1 MFSIHLPS
9 LLPVPVSVSVL
20 MCQRRTVI
28 FRQLPVACLR
38 GHQ

>member
-9 LLPVPVSVSVL
+9 LLPVPVSLSVL
-20 MCQRRTVI
+20 MGQRRTVI
-28 FRQLPVACLR
+28 FRQTHIACFR